1 MALRMCSSASSQL
14 MAESRHRDAGE
25 PMSIGLRHTWHVI
38 VFALM
43 GFCVFF
49 CAPDSFAQVL
59 HVGTGPA
66 LSGSRV
72 ISGTV
77 VSALS
82 GQPLDTADMT
92 LTDSKSGTQIAET
105 ATDAEGRFEF
115 DHVADGKYSL
125 QASHR
130 GYLAAAF
137 DEHDGFSSAI
147 VTGDGLVT
155 TGLRFTIQPLAVI
168 YGTVAEDSGDP
179 VQQARVSLYRVDENS
194 GAGKIVHASTTI
206 SDDLGDYEF
215 AHLAQGTYYIAVTA
229 HPWYAS
235 SLRPGTPGSESG
247 QSSPLDVAYPTTF
260 YADVT
265 DSDSATPIPVK
276 AGDHIPVNFSLH
288 PVPAVHMVIQLPGG
302 IREQFRMM
310 PQIRQE
316 VFGEMQ
322 ASMMQGMRIS
332 TNSSDGSSTTELSG
346 IAPGH
351 YEVDLR
357 SPNSEGS
364 RSFSLDA
371 TSGRQALDAAAGE
384 PGVEVAGKVTM
395 TGSGELPPRLMIS
408 LANSQGG
415 QESNTRVERNGTFK
429 LQGISPGTYE
439 VHASAGNATIA
450 VRQISATGAT
460 VDGHT
465 LKISGAA
472 VSLTATL
479 VEGSATVNGFAKNNG
494 KAASG
499 AMVVLV
505 PADPGANRELFR
517 RDQSNLDGSFTMAG
531 VVPGNYTL
539 VAIADGWKLNW
550 AQPEVIGH
558 YLAQGVAVMVS
569 AQSRD
574 IQVKDA
580 VPVQAK

>member
-1 MALRMCSSASSQL
+1 
-14 MAESRHRDAGE
+14 
-25 PMSIGLRHTWHVI
+25 
-38 VFALM
+38 M

-194 GAGKIVHASTTI
+194 GAGKIVHASTTV
-206 SDDLGDYEF
+206 SGDLGDYEF
-215 AHLAQGTYYIAVTA
+215 AHLAQGTYYIAVSA

-395 TGSGELPPRLMIS
+395 TGSGEPPPRLMIS

-429 LQGISPGTYE
+429 LQGISSGTYE